1 MENNKHGFT
10 LIEIVFAITILLAGM
25 VPIFS
30 GMKYMLQRNSID
42 DKAIALVADINNCVC
57 NSWDT
62 KTIPVKKTINTS
74 GSSRNI
80 YSITRP
86 DDASKFSAQQ
96 SNTDVDNANVYDFKG
111 AKMVLTTVGIGNH
124 YSLPEG
130 KQALAFCYKI
140 QENTDKK

>member
-10 LIEIVFAITILLAGM
+10 LIEIVFAITILLAGI
-25 VPIFS
+25 VPIFN

-96 SNTDVDNANVYDFKG
+96 SNTDVLDIKDTKL
-111 AKMVLTTVGIGNH
+111 VLTTVGVSQH
-124 YSLPEG
+124 YSLSND
-130 KQALAFCYKI
+130 KQAVAYCYKI